1 MSLRRFFRRRPAD
14 AELVQE
20 INLHLA
26 EEIDENVARGIPP
39 QEASRRAYVKFG
51 SPTKV
56 REQAWTS
63 NSIAPL
69 ETLLRNV
76 RFAGRMLARN
86 PGYAFLA
93 ILTLGLGIGANTA
106 IFTVINGVLL
116 RPLPY
121 ANAAQL
127 VHLDLTSAKLGPD
140 PLGLSVQEV
149 RDFREQNHVFSDLA
163 EYHAM
168 TFTLLGAK
176 EPERVATGVVSGNY
190 FTVLG
195 VKPLLGRLI
204 VASDESQTAPPVLVL
219 SYAYWKKE
227 FNGDRNIV
235 GRTFEMNDRVHTVV
249 GVLPPLPEYPDA
261 NDVYMPTTSC
271 PFRSEPSMIA
281 NRDGRMVTSY
291 ATLKP
296 GVTLAQANSDL
307 AALTQRLALE
317 YPKSYP
323 ASAGIAPLT
332 AAVESEL
339 THAARPTFLIL
350 LGASGLV
357 LLLACANLANIAL
370 SRQMQRSREMA
381 IRMATGASQ
390 WNLFS
395 QLLTESLLI
404 ALAGG
409 MLGIGIAAI
418 GSRLLIDYA
427 ARMTTL
433 ATGIHVDGRV
443 LLFDLVLSL
452 LAGLLFGVLPG
463 YVASRVRL
471 TSLSDSGERTTGSG
485 SGTRMRSILVASQ
498 VTISFVLLLCAG
510 LMLHSL
516 YNLLSVDPGFK
527 TANVLS
533 MRLSLNWT
541 KYQKSETS
549 RAFFHQALER
559 VESLPGVQGAAMSM
573 AVPLNSDMGPMKAGI
588 LIEGQPVH
596 PDEPLPQIDFAIVS
610 PDYFRVLGTP
620 LLAGRPFL
628 PSDAVDAPPVVI
640 VNERMARRYWPH
652 ENPIGR
658 RVAFGSEKERKW
670 ATVVGVT
677 SDIRDYGL
685 DKEPTETIYFPPD
698 QTGMTNGS
706 LLVRTSGSPMYL
718 AAQIEKIIH
727 QIDPQQP
734 VADVRTIEQIRS
746 AQLGTPRVTSMLLSL
761 FAAVALFIT
770 IVGVSGTLA
779 LSVARRSKE
788 IGIRI
793 ALGATRQNILRNV
806 LTSGLLPVLIGLA
819 VGSLAAAFAT
829 RLLATMLFGIKP
841 GDPST
846 FVAIAVLLLTVAVL
860 GCLIPAR
867 RAARVDPMIAL
878 RTE

>member
-1 MSLRRFFRRRPAD
+1 
-14 AELVQE
+14 
-20 INLHLA
+20 
-26 EEIDENVARGIPP
+26 
-39 QEASRRAYVKFG
+39 
-51 SPTKV
+51 
-56 REQAWTS
+56 
-63 NSIAPL
+63 
-69 ETLLRNV
+69 
-76 RFAGRMLARN
+76 MLARN

-106 IFTVINGVLL
+106 IFTVINSVLL

-121 ANAAQL
+121 ANAEQL
-127 VHLDLTSAKLGPD
+127 IHLDLTSAKLGPD

-149 RDFREQNHVFSDLA
+149 KDFREQNHVFSDLA

-176 EPERVATGVVSGNY
+176 EPERVVTGVVSGNY

-195 VKPLLGRLI
+195 VKPVLGRLI

-227 FNGDRNIV
+227 FNGHRNII

-249 GVLPPLPEYPDA
+249 DVLPPLPEYPEAD
-261 NDVYMPTTSC
+261 DVYMATTSC
-271 PFRSEPSMIA
+271 PFRSAPAMIA
-281 NRDGRMVTSY
+281 NRDGRMLTGF
-291 ATLKP
+291 ARLKP
-296 GVTLAQANSDL
+296 GITLAQANSDL
-307 AALTQRLALE
+307 AVLNQRFAME

-323 ASAGIAPLT
+323 ASAGIAT
-332 AAVESEL
+332 QTIAIEQEL

-350 LGASGLV
+350 LGVSGLV

-370 SRQMQRSREMA
+370 SRQMQWSREMA

-395 QLLTESLLI
+395 QLLTESILI

-409 MLGIGIAAI
+409 VLGIAIAEI
-418 GSRLLIDYA
+418 GSRLLIGYT

-433 ATGIHVDGRV
+433 AAGIQVDGRV
-443 LLFDLVLSL
+443 FLFDLGLSL
-452 LAGLLFGVLPG
+452 FAGLLFGVLPG

-471 TSLSDSGERTTGSG
+471 TSLGNSGERTTGRG
-485 SGTRMRSILVASQ
+485 GTRMRSTLVSVQ

-527 TANVLS
+527 TSNVLS

-541 KYQKSETS
+541 KYQKSEIS
-549 RAFFHQALER
+549 RSFLHQTLER
-559 VESLPGVQGAAMSM
+559 VGALPGVQSAAMSM
-573 AVPLNSDMGPMKAGI
+573 AVPLNSDMGPMKAAI
-588 LIEGQPVH
+588 LIEGQPAH

-610 PDYFRVLGTP
+610 PDYFRVLGVS
-620 LLAGRPFL
+620 LLAGRSFL
-628 PSDAVDAPPVVI
+628 ASDAVDAPPVVI

-652 ENPIGR
+652 QNPIGR
-658 RVAFGSEKERKW
+658 RVAFGSVNDRKW
-670 ATVVGVT
+670 ASVVGVAR
-677 SDIRDYGL
+677 DIHQYGL
-685 DKEPTETIYFPPD
+685 DKQPTETIYFPPD

-706 LLVRTSGSPMYL
+706 LLVRTSGNPMYL
-718 AAQIEKIIH
+718 ASQIEKIIH
-727 QIDPQQP
+727 QIDPQQL
-734 VADVRTIEQIRS
+734 VVDVRTLEQIRS
-746 AQLGTPRVTSMLLSL
+746 AQLGTPRVTSVLLSL

-770 IVGVSGTLA
+770 IVGISGTLA

-788 IGIRI
+788 IGVRI

-806 LTSGLLPVLIGLA
+806 LTRGLFPVLIGLGA
-819 VGSLAAAFAT
+819 GLLAAAFAT
-829 RLLATMLFGIKP
+829 RVLVSMLFGIKP
-841 GDPST
+841 DDPTT
-846 FVAIAVLLLTVAVL
+846 FIAIAILLLVVAVL

-867 RAARVDPMIAL
+867 RAAMVDPMIVL